1 VPIVVERKYAA
12 EPYGAKGVGEMAVF
26 GIAPAVANAVARAV
40 GVRIK
45 DLPMSAEKLLEQ
57 INRSEKR

>member
-1 VPIVVERKYAA
+1 
-12 EPYGAKGVGEMAVF
+12 MAVF
-26 GIAPAVANAVARAV
+26 GIAPALANAVARAA

-57 INRSEKR
+57 IKKTGKGRINARPSLP